1 MESVVMST
9 AEPQYILIDCII
21 IQCLI
26 YCLCNTLC
34 NRGAVDCT
42 ILYTGKLSTLNNN
55 FCQCIREDI
64 RFDTVKHNTCYCVLC
79 LAAARL
85 PAHPPYETGSGQ
97 IM

>member
-34 NRGAVDCT
+34 DRSAVDCT

-55 FCQCIREDI
+55 FCQCIGKNV
-64 RFDTVKHNTCYCVLC
+64 RFNTVEHNTCYCVLC
-79 LAAARL
+79 LAAFS
-85 PAHPPYETGSGQ
+85 P
-97 IM
+97 